1 MEKLIQI
8 SDSVQIRVN
17 PAGLV
22 TMQSGEKRRSL
33 ALVQFARSVFAN
45 PALVVVEPTES
56 EEQFLIV
63 TADGNRWW
71 FDSQALTIVKDE
83 SEDVEFVQVSE
94 MAASAQTSAQA
105 TEEVSAQV
113 PDQVQKPAIQPKEQ
127 TVSEKPTRKAPKWM
141 VALSEILR
149 VQGFSEEQI
158 SSILSQVS
166 QSTSRPQRPTFDTST
181 REGAFL
187 AEWSKLY
194 RKFVRLGLKHS
205 KLTADDMEIEF
216 IGGKKPALVFR
227 LDGKEFRYSE

>member
-113 PDQVQKPAIQPKEQ
+113 PAKPAIQPKEQ

-141 VALSEILR
+141 LALSEILR

-166 QSTSRPQRPTFDTST
+166 QSTSRPQRPFDTST

-216 IGGKKPALVFR
+216 IGGKQPALVFR